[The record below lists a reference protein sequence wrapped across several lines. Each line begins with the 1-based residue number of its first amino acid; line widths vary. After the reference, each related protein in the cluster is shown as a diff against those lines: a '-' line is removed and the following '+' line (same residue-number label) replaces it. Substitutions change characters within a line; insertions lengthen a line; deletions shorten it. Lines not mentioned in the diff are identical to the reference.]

1 MVCRR
6 ERKGKEGA
14 EVTKVLDLGIGG
26 DGGCHVAGKCKQR
39 QVKKKKARQA
49 EGEVKCGGS

>member
-39 QVKKKKARQA
+39 QVKKKKKKQGRLR
-49 EGEVKCGGS
+49 GR